1 MQLRSGTTIRS
12 GGPLP
17 QHLIGCSS
25 KVEYQFK
32 LEFYHF
38 YERFETS
45 LNSNDKNKK
54 ILAAANL
61 LRTLI
66 KPKFRPFVRQGENL
80 RLRMAALKKCDEFMD
95 SADRHYATGEITRES
110 YEYLQDVVVD
120 VEMAYKNYI

>member
-12 GGPLP
+12 GGPIP
-17 QHLIGCSS
+17 EHLIGCSS
-25 KVEYQFK
+25 NAEYQFK
-32 LEFYHF
+32 LVFYHF

-45 LNSNDKNKK
+45 LNSNDKNKR

-80 RLRMAALKKCDEFMD
+80 RLRVAALKKCDEFMD
-95 SADRHYATGEITRES
+95 SADRNYAAGEITRES